1 MTSMPSAVPG
11 TAGSAA
17 PHNAS
22 GIPAPGSGTAP
33 STLRLTLLHARYVLV
48 ETFRVPIAVIGTVV
62 FPALALLFFVVPQ
75 RAVADDPLYA
85 TQAVI
90 SVCVF
95 AVMTNALFSFGL
107 NISENREKPWDPYL
121 RTLPAPGVARVLA
134 QILST
139 GALGIVAIVPV
150 VVIGGLFTAAEAPPL
165 RIVAGLAALAAS
177 AVPFMLIGTAVGY
190 AFPFKA
196 AIAVIQIVMFALAF
210 IGGLFLPPILFAD
223 WLDAISRFTPS
234 RQAREFV
241 IWAVSGGPLEWWVW
255 VGILVWT
262 VAMLALSLVLYQRDE
277 GKRYR

>member
-1 MTSMPSAVPG
+1 MTSMP
-11 TAGSAA
+11 TAA
-17 PHNAS
+17 PATRRTD
-22 GIPAPGSGTAP
+22 GGSPP
-33 STLRLTLLHARYVLV
+33 STLRLTTLHAKYVLI
-48 ETFRVPIAVIGTVV
+48 ETFRVPIAVIGTIV
-62 FPALALLFFVVPQ
+62 FPAVSLLFFVVPQ
-75 RAVADDPLYA
+75 RAVADHPLYA

-95 AVMTNALFSFGL
+95 AVMANALFSFGL
-107 NISENREKPWDPYL
+107 TISEHREKPWDPYL
-121 RTLPAPGVARVLA
+121 RTLPAPGIARVLA

-139 GALGIVAIVPV
+139 GTLGIVAIVPV
-150 VVIGGLFTAAEAPPL
+150 VIIGGLFTAAEAPPL
-165 RIVAGLAALAAS
+165 RIVAGLVALAVS

-223 WLDAISRFTPS
+223 WLNEISKFTPS

-255 VGILVWT
+255 AGILVWT
-262 VAMLALSLVLYQRDE
+262 VTMLALSLVLYRRDE